1 MFLRMS
7 FLVISVITLGAV
19 ATGIAFTYVSKHLH
33 DNWWDAIPVVSFW
46 PALGLCLLLGFLMG
60 SLSSS
65 NSSGGDGSPLVGIF
79 SSSLVSLV
87 IAPFVVTF
95 IVGWLNDESF
105 TSMPDISYGT
115 AFVALLIP
123 AIANMIV
130 GIVSIILAAV
140 VVAKD

>member
-7 FLVISVITLGAV
+7 FLVVSVITLGAV

-46 PALGLCLLLGFLMG
+46 PALGLCFLLAILNG
-60 SLSSS
+60 SLT
-65 NSSGGDGSPLVGIF
+65 SGSGDDGNPLVGLF
-79 SSSLVSLV
+79 SSLFVSLA
-87 IAPFVVTF
+87 IAPFIATF
-95 IVGWLNDESF
+95 IIGWLNDESF

-115 AFVALLIP
+115 AFVAILIP

-130 GIVSIILAAV
+130 GIVSIVLAAV